1 MGLEAGLKKVIG
13 KVVATTGIGTSV
25 TFRRVTVGTYNVKN
39 SQVNRSTSDT
49 SLKGVLSSVNQR
61 EVNELIQGDDLKLLI
76 AADAL
81 TVEPSTTDQLVFS
94 GVTYQI
100 IRIEKE
106 IQAGVFLNY
115 VLYLRA

>member
-1 MGLEAGLKKVIG
+1 MGLETGLKKVVG
-13 KVVATTGIGTSV
+13 KVIATPGIGTAV
-25 TFRRVTVGTYNVKN
+25 TFRRVTMGTYNVKN
-39 SQVNRSTSDT
+39 SKVNRSTSDT

-81 TVEPSTTDQLVFS
+81 AFEPSTIDELVMS
-94 GVTYQI
+94 GITYQI
-100 IRIEKE
+100 VRVEKE

>member
-1 MGLEAGLKKVIG
+1 MGLETGLRNVIG
-13 KVVATTGIGTSV
+13 KVVATPGIGTSV
-25 TFRRVTVGTYNVKN
+25 TFRRVTLGTYDTAT
-39 SQVNRSTSDT
+39 SEISTSTSDT

-76 AADAL
+76 AASAL
-81 TVEPSTTDQLVFS
+81 TVEPSTTDQLIIS
-94 GVTYQI
+94 GVNYEI
-100 IRIEKE
+100 IRVEKT